1 MTDPTEIPRVAVST
15 TPPAP
20 PPRRAAGPVL
30 TALGLVLL
38 VVAIGF
44 VWTQVQEVAGSVV
57 QLEMTVHRLI
67 DAQAREQAGA
77 VRGIEARL
85 VAIDLRMRKL
95 ELEQAAPPVR
105 LVPLVA
111 QPATQDADIA
121 GLQQRLASVEQV
133 LATAGIAQDATR
145 ALGAGQP
152 LGVIRGAPPALARYA
167 EARPPTEAGL
177 RREFPSL
184 AARATEASKPATEAD
199 GVAQRMWLH
208 VQSLVTVKDHDKV
221 LVGAP
226 AAIIL
231 GEAQDRLTTGDLAG
245 AVAALA
251 ALDPAAAAI
260 MADWSARAQ
269 ALLDA
274 RAAVTALTGV
284 H

>member
-105 LVPLVA
+105 LVPLVPLVA
-111 QPATQDADIA
+111 QPATQDTDIA

-133 LATAGIAQDATR
+133 LATAGIAQDAAR

-184 AARATEASKPATEAD
+184 APARRRPASRRPRRTAW
-199 GVAQRMWLH
+199 R
-208 VQSLVTVKDHDKV
+208 
-221 LVGAP
+221 
-226 AAIIL
+226 
-231 GEAQDRLTTGDLAG
+231 
-245 AVAALA
+245 
-251 ALDPAAAAI
+251 
-260 MADWSARAQ
+260 SACGCMFSRW
-269 ALLDA
+269 
-274 RAAVTALTGV
+274 
-284 H
+284 